1 MSGNL
6 PFPEFNQN
14 REPKLLASPKA
25 LPVEQGLDG
34 RMYMTVS
41 INDTNV
47 RVIVDTAASNT
58 VLREKDARA
67 VNIKVT
73 GRTQLLTAGGSVS
86 AKEGRAETFNVAGTN
101 FEDHKILIAK
111 NLPVSLLGMDIL
123 KTMDGF
129 SIEL

>member
-1 MSGNL
+1 
-6 PFPEFNQN
+6 
-14 REPKLLASPKA
+14 
-25 LPVEQGLDG
+25 
-34 RMYMTVS
+34 MTVS